1 MLQVPMES
9 ELGSCFQPQGNND
22 QTLRACSGSVAALT
36 TATSD
41 LPSNSLRRST
51 AQRTAGLAVFAH
63 IWAWGH
69 QRQTGCSTHPKVN
82 TVQMFDSQST
92 YREDHSH
99 QQLVHMRCRNWPA
112 TILRSWSRRL
122 PDEKGLEKLLCRSFQ
137 IKLQVAIRKM
147 WFSTA
152 LQITN
157 EATFKQDPSKSFLQK
172 TVCWIIRLPCQKKT
186 GRA

>member
-1 MLQVPMES
+1 MES
-9 ELGSCFQPQGNND
+9 ELGSFQPQGNND

-122 PDEKGLEKLLCRSFQ
+122 PEEKGLEKLLCRSFQ
-137 IKLQVAIRKM
+137 INLQDIASR
-147 WFSTA
+147 
-152 LQITN
+152 N
-157 EATFKQDPSKSFLQK
+157 
-172 TVCWIIRLPCQKKT
+172 
-186 GRA
+186 